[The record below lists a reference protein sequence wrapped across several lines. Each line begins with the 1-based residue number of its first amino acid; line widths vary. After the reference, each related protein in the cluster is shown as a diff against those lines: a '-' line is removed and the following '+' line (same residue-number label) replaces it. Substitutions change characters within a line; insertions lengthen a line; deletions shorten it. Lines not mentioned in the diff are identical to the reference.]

1 MKFFFALFVLATAAW
16 GEAPKA
22 IPRGNSKADLAE
34 LKAGLTERKV
44 RLEKVLAKFL
54 EEAKRQ
60 NIGQNG
66 INVVELRQALEKRIK
81 ARTALRASSARQD
94 INLDPLEAYLS
105 QLDNR
110 MSALENSTDDGVGN
124 KMEAEVKKLKS
135 QQKYIWSTVNGLD
148 TVVQKLEKFKAD
160 KCEVQLQFG
169 SLKKASYTGTPGA
182 TSEHGSDHS
191 AANAFKAQTGYPWA
205 CAANELPATVY
216 FNFTSSFTLAKISFS
231 SRTDNSWEQTP
242 KTFEVYGGFD
252 CKTWYVLKTV
262 SNSGFTGLSQTK
274 SWDIPCGNQ
283 DSYSCY
289 GIGAS
294 APMSGSTYV
303 SLQNVKMYKM
313 PEL

>member
-34 LKAGLTERKV
+34 LKAGLTERKG
-44 RLEKVLAKFL
+44 RLEKVL
-54 EEAKRQ
+54 Q
-60 NIGQNG
+60 
-66 INVVELRQALEKRIK
+66 LRQALYKGIK
-81 ARTALRASSARQD
+81 ARTALRASAARQD
-94 INLDPLEAYLS
+94 INLDPLEEYLS
-105 QLDNR
+105 QIDGR
-110 MSALENSTDDGVGN
+110 ISALENLTN
-124 KMEAEVKKLKS
+124 NAIK
-135 QQKYIWSTVNGLD
+135 
-148 TVVQKLEKFKAD
+148 KLEKNKAD
-160 KCEVQLQFG
+160 KCEVQMKFG
-169 SLKKASYTGTPGA
+169 SAKKASYVGTPGA
-182 TSEHGSDHS
+182 TSIYASNHS
-191 AANAFKAQTGYPWA
+191 PANAFKAQTSGTYPWA
-205 CAANELPATVY
+205 NLANELPATVY